1 MNRQTIT
8 VDIAPGSGPVQ
19 RLKVSQG
26 DIGRPLGVY
35 IIQNGAPLDCSGYN
49 ADLYVLKPDG
59 NYYVTSATVETTPT
73 NLVTWITAAQETP
86 ISGECKA
93 QIRIREN
100 GNDIGTANF
109 VEFVEATPGYLGS
122 ASESDFH
129 LIEEYVEDAEAAA
142 DRAEEATT
150 KNPRISETTDNWE
163 TWNASTEQWTDTG
176 VPATGPQGPQGER
189 GPTGYGT
196 PAGGATGQVLRKNTA
211 TDYDFV
217 WDTLTGDEIA
227 LSDSDATT
235 VTESLASANQ
245 AIANLQDGLAI
256 VANGNTHAAIT
267 SGQFVY
273 VKNHSTL
280 ADGLYKA
287 TAAIATN
294 GTLSTSNL
302 TADSSGGL
310 NDLKGQ
316 VDSLNSKLTWK
327 QIYFSITYTNHVG
340 STLQLTESLQNVKLL
355 FVTAYTQSISSANRI
370 VFIIPV
376 NSNIG
381 ASYFCGAL
389 GTTVHTIRIE
399 GLNTSFTVLSTS
411 IPNGL
416 FINEIV
422 ALG

>member
-59 NYYVTSATVETTPT
+59 NYYVASATVATTPT
-73 NLVTWITAAQETP
+73 NLVTWITATQETP
-86 ISGECKA
+86 IAGECKA

-163 TWNASTEQWTDTG
+163 IWNASTEQWTDTG

-227 LSDSDATT
+227 LSDSDSTT
-235 VTESLASANQ
+235 VTESLNSANQ

-316 VDSLNSKLTWK
+316 VDSLNSKIGNLLRVEAVTIDAVTVAAGAIAYPNK
-327 QIYFSITYTNHVG
+327 TASLSGYTPIGVVG
-340 STLQLTESLQNVKLL
+340 YDIPPSLQVAAVFITSAGKI
-355 FVTAYTQSISSANRI
+355 AYT
-370 VFIIPV
+370 VK
-376 NSNIG
+376 NITN
-381 ASYFCGAL
+381 ASV
-389 GTTVHTIRIE
+389 T
-399 GLNTSFTVLSTS
+399 
-411 IPNGL
+411 
-416 FINEIV
+416 V
-422 ALG
+422 ALTGYVLYVKP

>member
-59 NYYVTSATVETTPT
+59 NYYVTSATVATTPT

-86 ISGECKA
+86 IAGECKA

-122 ASESDFH
+122 ASESDIN
-129 LIEEYVEDAEAAA
+129 LIEEYVEEAEAAA

-211 TDYDFV
+211 TDYDFG

-227 LSDSDATT
+227 LSDSDAAT
-235 VTESLASANQ
+235 VTASLTSANERIDTLGEGV
-245 AIANLQDGLAI
+245 AIM
-256 VANGNTHAAIT
+256 ANGNTHAAIT

-273 VKNHSTL
+273 VANHGTL
-280 ADGLYKA
+280 AEGMYKA

-302 TADSSGGL
+302 TAVSSGGL
-310 NDLKGQ
+310 NDLQSQ
-316 VDSLNSKLTWK
+316 VTSLNSNLIK
-327 QIYFSITYTNHVG
+327 YMDITDT
-340 STLQLTESLQNVKLL
+340 T
-355 FVTAYTQSISSANRI
+355 
-370 VFIIPV
+370 PV
-376 NSNIG
+376 NVNSKSGQVITVNNFIG
-381 ASYFCGAL
+381 CATQTNGVLPLPYMNSSVQYIKLVNYNDLSTFSGSA
-389 GTTVHTIRIE
+389 TIR
-399 GLNTSFTVLSTS
+399 VWYR
-411 IPNGL
+411 
-416 FINEIV
+416 
-422 ALG
+422 

>member
-59 NYYVTSATVETTPT
+59 NYYVASATVATTPT
-73 NLVTWITAAQETP
+73 NLVTWITATQETP
-86 ISGECKA
+86 IAGECKA

-163 TWNASTEQWTDTG
+163 IWNASTEQWTDTG

-287 TAAIATN
+287 TAAIATD
-294 GTLSTSNL
+294 GALSTSNL
-302 TADSSGGL
+302 TAVPSGGM

-316 VDSLNSKLTWK
+316 VDALNSNLSNMDFPKKSTG
-327 QIYFSITYTNHVG
+327 SYTALFASVG
-340 STLQLTESLQNVKLL
+340 TQLD
-355 FVTAYTQSISSANRI
+355 ANRI
-370 VFIIPV
+370 FVYISFP
-376 NSNIG
+376 
-381 ASYFCGAL
+381 F
-389 GTTVHTIRIE
+389 T
-399 GLNTSFTVLSTS
+399 LNTVNYSISVTACTILGVSSIDVSTITVDNKRV
-411 IPNGL
+411 NGVRL
-416 FINEIV
+416 AIAKTGTVRDSYCIEIS
-422 ALG
+422 ATISY

>member
-59 NYYVTSATVETTPT
+59 NYYVASATVATTPT

-86 ISGECKA
+86 IAGECKA

-163 TWNASTEQWTDTG
+163 TWDASAEQWTDTG

-227 LSDSDATT
+227 LSDSDVTT

-316 VDSLNSKLTWK
+316 VDSLNSKLMPSDVS
-327 QIYFSITYTNHVG
+327 YSFTNY
-340 STLQLTESLQNVKLL
+340 
-355 FVTAYTQSISSANRI
+355 VTGSANDTSVRKIGNTLIVNI
-370 VFIIPV
+370 VFTAKNSSTSGIATFSGVSIMASQYCLFREV
-376 NSNIG
+376 NSDTTKRGYVNNNELTIVDAEANKQYIG
-381 ASYFCGAL
+381 
-389 GTTVHTIRIE
+389 
-399 GLNTSFTVLSTS
+399 
-411 IPNGL
+411 
-416 FINEIV
+416 V
-422 ALG
+422 ATFAIT

>member
-59 NYYVTSATVETTPT
+59 NYYVASATVATTPT
-73 NLVTWITAAQETP
+73 NLVTWITATQETP
-86 ISGECKA
+86 IAGECKA

-109 VEFVEATPGYLGS
+109 VEFVEATPGYLGT
-122 ASESDFH
+122 ASESKIA

-163 TWNASTEQWTDTG
+163 IWNASTEQWTDTG
-176 VPATGPQGPQGER
+176 IPATGPQGPQGER

-227 LSDSDATT
+227 LSDSDSTT
-235 VTESLASANQ
+235 VTESLNSANQ

-273 VKNHSTL
+273 VRNHSTL

-316 VDSLNSKLTWK
+316 VDSLNSNLTSVSAK
-327 QIYFSITYTNHVG
+327 VIGILQTGIG
-340 STLQLTESLQNVKLL
+340 SGIFNIRYINDEDQHQMCLMIDPKAADYKIRLYD
-355 FVTAYTQSISSANRI
+355 VTASW
-370 VFIIPV
+370 
-376 NSNIG
+376 
-381 ASYFCGAL
+381 
-389 GTTVHTIRIE
+389 TVKW
-399 GLNTSFTVLSTS
+399 S
-411 IPNGL
+411 IP
-416 FINEIV
+416 
-422 ALG
+422 